1 MIPPLLKHWISAF
14 LTTRPFTAVSNLPR
28 YLRQL
33 REYRRMD
40 GRAYVRLRDSYPCL
54 TDAVARTPFDPHYFH
69 QGAWLAR
76 RLAAGPPALHVDVGS
91 SVLTMGVLSGTVPV
105 VFLDYR
111 PIRVSLTG
119 FYPVAGSIIRL
130 PFRDGALESVSSL
143 HVLEHIGLGRYG
155 DPLDAEGSRRG
166 AMELERVAQAGG
178 RIHVS
183 VPIGRERVC
192 FNAHRVFAPAT
203 VVSWFGDCDLVEFSF
218 VDDAGEFLEDRPVSG
233 NLTLEY
239 GCGLFIFEKRA

>member
-1 MIPPLLKHWISAF
+1 MIPPLMKHWISAF
-14 LTTRPFTAVSNLPR
+14 QTTRPFTAVANLPR
-28 YLRQL
+28 YVRQL

-40 GRAYVRLRDSYPCL
+40 GRTYVRLRDSYPCL
-54 TDAVARTPFDPHYFH
+54 LDAVARTPFDPHYFH

-76 RLAAGPPALHVDVGS
+76 RLTARSPATHVDVGS
-91 SVLTMGVLSGTVPV
+91 SVLTMGVLSGMVPT

-119 FYPVAGSIIRL
+119 FYPVAGSITRL
-130 PFRDGALESVSSL
+130 PFRNGVLDSVSSL

-155 DPLDAEGSRRG
+155 DPLDADGSRRG
-166 AMELERVAQAGG
+166 ALELERVTQPGG
-178 RIHVS
+178 YIYVS

-192 FNAHRVFAPAT
+192 FNAHRVFAPET
-203 VVSWFGDCDLVEFSF
+203 VVSWFGASDLVEFSF
-218 VDDAGEFLEDRPVSG
+218 VDDAGEFQENRPVSG
-233 NLTLEY
+233 NQALEY

>member
-1 MIPPLLKHWISAF
+1 MIAPLIKHWISAF
-14 LTTRPFTAVSNLPR
+14 LTTRPFVAVANLPR
-28 YLRQL
+28 YVRQL
-33 REYRRMD
+33 REYRRMN
-40 GRAYVRLRDSYPCL
+40 GRACVRFRDSYPCL

-76 RLAAGPPALHVDVGS
+76 RLAARSPALHVDVGS
-91 SVLTMGVLSGTVPV
+91 SVLTMGVLSGTVPM

-119 FYPVAGSIIRL
+119 FYPVAGSITRL
-130 PFRDGALESVSSL
+130 PFGDGTLDSVSSL

-155 DPLDAEGSRRG
+155 DPLNVEGSRRG
-166 AMELERVAQAGG
+166 ALELERVTRPGG
-178 RIHVS
+178 RIHIS

-192 FNAHRVFAPAT
+192 FNAHRVLSPDT
-203 VVSWFGDCDLVEFSF
+203 VVAWFGACGLIEFSF
-218 VDDAGEFLEDRPVSG
+218 VDDAGEFQEHRPVSG
-233 NLTLEY
+233 NRTLEY